1 MTPPPVLPLTSEHL
15 LPDGRARLLGAAFQV
30 TGAATM
36 IEMAGARLLVD
47 CGVAQGEGSPRLP
60 DGTLEAD
67 AVVLTHGHQDHIGN
81 LPALIDAGFNGRIYA
96 TPATLAIALISL
108 EDSLR
113 MQRIDGRRQ
122 ADLLRRFRDLSSTLG
137 YGRSTNIG
145 PLAVT
150 MHEAGHILGSASVEV
165 QSAKSRVIISGDLG
179 RWNSPILQ
187 DPNTTWTAGRPV
199 DLAIVESTYGAR
211 DHAHTHAQIEAD
223 LERIVKEALRRGGKI
238 LIPAFAIGRTQVL
251 LYFLNTLVESGRI
264 PSVPVAI
271 DTPMG
276 LSMTATYQRF
286 RSLFDKE
293 AMEKLVKGDDPLD
306 FANLFSVESGRD
318 SRRLTD
324 SDESMI
330 IIAGSGMCTGGR
342 ILGHLAA
349 GLPDDRTTVL
359 FVGYQAPN
367 TPGRR
372 IQEASERGGT
382 MHIDGQTVTVR
393 ARIATLRGL
402 SAHADR
408 GELVRWL
415 RAIPNLRRVGLHHG
429 DRAAQ
434 TDFAKYAMANWA

>member
-1 MTPPPVLPLTSEHL
+1 MTTPLVLPLTVEHA
-15 LPDGRARLLGAAFQV
+15 LPDGHARLLGAAFQV

-36 IEMAGARLLVD
+36 LELSGARLLVD
-47 CGVAQGEGSPRLP
+47 CGVAQGEGSDALP
-60 DGTLEAD
+60 EGALEAD

-81 LPALIDAGFNGRIYA
+81 IPALLEAGYRGRIYA

-113 MQRIDGRRQ
+113 MQRVDGRRQ
-122 ADLLRRFRDLSSTLG
+122 ADVLAQVRSQVSPIG
-137 YGRSTNIG
+137 YGRSITLG
-145 PLAVT
+145 ALSVT
-150 MHEAGHILGSASVEV
+150 MHEAGHILGSASVEI
-165 QSAKSRVIISGDLG
+165 QSAKSRVIVSGDLG
-179 RWNSPILQ
+179 RWDSPILR
-187 DPNTTWTAGRPV
+187 DPNTSWSHGRPV

-223 LERIVKEALRRGGKI
+223 LERAVKDAVRRGGKI

-264 PSVPVAI
+264 PSIPVAI

-276 LSMTATYQRF
+276 LSMTAAYQRF
-286 RSLFDKE
+286 RSLFDKD
-293 AMEKLVKGDDPLD
+293 ALDKLAKGDDPLD
-306 FANLFSVESGRD
+306 FANLFAVESGRD

-324 SDESMI
+324 TDEPMI
-330 IIAGSGMCTGGR
+330 VIAGSGMCTGGR

-349 GLPDDRTTVL
+349 GLPDERTTVL

-372 IQEASERGGT
+372 IQDAAQRGGT
-382 MHIDGQTVTVR
+382 VHIDGQTVTVR
-393 ARIATLRGL
+393 AQVATLKGL

-408 GELVRWL
+408 GELLRWL
-415 RAIPNLRRVGLHHG
+415 KAIPDLRRVGLHHG

-434 TDFAKYAMANWA
+434 TDFAKYAVNHWR